1 MAIYYYSLFIIILPS
16 FHNFIFDLIFHE
28 MAKIS
33 SWIVLLLRF
42 YFIISNIIFNI
53 DENIFFKF
61 IERIINRLIP
71 KFLILWIVGKIRII
85 EVKMI
90 VKAL

>member
-16 FHNFIFDLIFHE
+16 FRNFIFDLIFHE

-61 IERIINRLIP
+61 IERIIKRLIP
-71 KFLILWIVGKIRII
+71 KFLILWIVGKIRIS
-85 EVKMI
+85 EMKMI
-90 VKAL
+90 VKVL